1 MPVRKLKP
9 RSPGVR
15 FRTISG
21 FEEITKSTP
30 EKSLLDALARTGGRN
45 NRGRLTAKRRGGGHR
60 KQYRIIDF
68 KRNKDGVE
76 AKVIGVEYDPN
87 RSANIALLV
96 YGDGEKRYILSPEGL
111 KVGDKVAS
119 GEQAEIRTG
128 NSLPIK
134 LIPEGTLVHNVEL
147 RCGKGGQMSRSA
159 GASAQLMAKEGSYA
173 TFKLSSGEVRLV
185 QINCR
190 ATIGVVG
197 NSEHANIS
205 YGKAG
210 RTRWIGR
217 RPRVRAVAMNP
228 VDHPMGGGEGRSSG
242 GRHPCSPWGQPAK
255 GFKTRS
261 PRKNSN
267 KFILSRRKKRNK
279 R

>member
-9 RSPGVR
+9 RSPGSR
-15 FRTISG
+15 SRTVPG

-30 EKSLLDALARTGGRN
+30 EKRLLDAIARTGGRN

-76 AKVIGVEYDPN
+76 AKVASVEYDPN

-96 YGDGEKRYILSPEGL
+96 YGDGEKRYILSPDGL
-111 KVGDKVAS
+111 GVGDRVTS
-119 GEQAEIRTG
+119 GDDAEIRTG

-134 LIPEGTLVHNVEL
+134 LIPEGTQVHNIEL
-147 RCGKGGQMSRSA
+147 RCGKGGQMARSA

-173 TFKLSSGEVRLV
+173 TLKLPSGEVRLV
-185 QINCR
+185 GVSCR

-197 NSEHANIS
+197 NSEHANVS

-261 PRKNSN
+261 PRKSSN
-267 KFILSRRKKRNK
+267 KFILNRRKKRK
-279 R
+279 

>member
-1 MPVRKLKP
+1 MPVRKVKP
-9 RSPGVR
+9 RSPGSR
-15 FRTISG
+15 SRTIPG

-30 EKSLLDALARTGGRN
+30 EKRLLDAIARTGGRN

-76 AKVIGVEYDPN
+76 AKVASVEYDPN

-96 YGDGEKRYILSPEGL
+96 YGDGEKRYILSPDGL
-111 KVGDKVAS
+111 GVGDRVTS
-119 GEQAEIRTG
+119 GDQAEIRTG

-134 LIPEGTLVHNVEL
+134 LIPEGTQVHNIEL
-147 RCGKGGQMSRSA
+147 RCGKGGQMARSA

-173 TFKLSSGEVRLV
+173 TLKLSSGEVRLV
-185 QINCR
+185 GVSCR

-197 NSEHANIS
+197 NSEHANVS

-261 PRKNSN
+261 PRKSSN
-267 KFILSRRKKRNK
+267 KFILNRRKKRK
-279 R
+279 

>member
-9 RSPGVR
+9 RSPGSR
-15 FRTISG
+15 SRTIPG

-30 EKSLLDALARTGGRN
+30 EKRLLDAIARTGGRN

-76 AKVIGVEYDPN
+76 AKVASVEYDPN

-96 YGDGEKRYILSPEGL
+96 YGDGEKRYILSPDGL
-111 KVGDKVAS
+111 GVGDRVTS
-119 GEQAEIRTG
+119 GDQAEIQTG

-134 LIPEGTLVHNVEL
+134 LIPEGTQVHNIEL
-147 RCGKGGQMSRSA
+147 RCGKGGQMARSA

-173 TFKLSSGEVRLV
+173 TLKLSSGEVRLV
-185 QINCR
+185 GVNCR

-197 NSEHANIS
+197 NSEHANVS

-261 PRKNSN
+261 PRKSSN
-267 KFILSRRKKRNK
+267 KFILNRRKKRK
-279 R
+279 

>member
-9 RSPGVR
+9 SSPGSR
-15 FRTISG
+15 SRTIPG
-21 FEEITKSTP
+21 FEEITKSIP
-30 EKSLLDALARTGGRN
+30 EKRLLDAIARTGGRN
-45 NRGRLTAKRRGGGHR
+45 NHGRLTAKRRGGGHR

-76 AKVIGVEYDPN
+76 AKVASVEYDPN

-96 YGDGEKRYILSPEGL
+96 YGDGEKRYILSPDGL
-111 KVGDKVAS
+111 GVGDRVTS
-119 GEQAEIRTG
+119 GDDAEIRTG

-134 LIPEGTLVHNVEL
+134 LIPEGTQVHNVEL
-147 RCGKGGQMSRSA
+147 RCGKGGQMARSA

-173 TFKLSSGEVRLV
+173 TLKLSSGEVRLV
-185 QINCR
+185 GVSCR

-197 NSEHANIS
+197 NSEHANVS

-261 PRKNSN
+261 PRKSSN
-267 KFILSRRKKRNK
+267 KFILNRRKKRK
-279 R
+279 

>member
-1 MPVRKLKP
+1 MSVRKLKP

-21 FEEITKSTP
+21 FEEITRSTP
-30 EKSLLDALARTGGRN
+30 EKSLLNALARKGGRN

-76 AKVIGVEYDPN
+76 AKVASVEYDPN

-96 YGDGEKRYILSPEGL
+96 YSDGEKRYILSPDGL
-111 KVGDKVAS
+111 GVGDRVTS
-119 GEQAEIRTG
+119 GDDAEIRTG

-134 LIPEGTLVHNVEL
+134 LIPEGTQVHNIEL
-147 RCGKGGQMSRSA
+147 RCGKGGQMARSA

-173 TFKLSSGEVRLV
+173 TLKLSSGEVRLV
-185 QINCR
+185 GVSCR

-197 NSEHANIS
+197 NSEHANVS

-261 PRKNSN
+261 PRKSSN
-267 KFILSRRKKRNK
+267 KFILNRRKKRK
-279 R
+279 

>member
-9 RSPGVR
+9 RSPGSR

-21 FEEITKSTP
+21 FDEITKSEP
-30 EKSLLDALARTGGRN
+30 EKSLLHSLARKGGRN
-45 NRGRLTAKRRGGGHR
+45 NRGRMTAKRRGGGHR

-68 KRNKDGVE
+68 KRNKDGIE
-76 AKVIGVEYDPN
+76 AKVAGVEYDPN
-87 RSANIALLV
+87 RSANIALLI
-96 YGDGEKRYILSPEGL
+96 YGDGEKRYILFPEGL
-111 KVGDKVAS
+111 RVGDRVSS
-119 GEQAEIRTG
+119 GDQAEIRTG
-128 NSLPIK
+128 STLPIK
-134 LIPEGTLVHNVEL
+134 LIPEGTLVHNIEL
-147 RCGKGGQMSRSA
+147 RPGKGGQMVRSA

-185 QINCR
+185 ELNCR

-261 PRKNSN
+261 PRKSSN
-267 KFILSRRKKRNK
+267 KFILSRRKKRK
-279 R
+279 

>member
-1 MPVRKLKP
+1 MSVRKLKP

-21 FEEITKSTP
+21 FEEITRSTP
-30 EKSLLDALARTGGRN
+30 EKSLLNALARKGGRN

-76 AKVIGVEYDPN
+76 AKVASVEYDPN

-96 YGDGEKRYILSPEGL
+96 YGDGEKRYILSPDGL
-111 KVGDKVAS
+111 GVGDRVTS
-119 GEQAEIRTG
+119 GDQAEIRTG

-134 LIPEGTLVHNVEL
+134 LIPEGTQVHNVEL
-147 RCGKGGQMSRSA
+147 RCGKGGQMARSA

-173 TFKLSSGEVRLV
+173 TLKLSSGEVRLV
-185 QINCR
+185 GVSCR

-197 NSEHANIS
+197 NSEHANVS

-228 VDHPMGGGEGRSSG
+228 VDHPMGGGEGKSSG
-242 GRHPCSPWGQPAK
+242 GRHPTTPWGKPTK
-255 GFKTRS
+255 GYNTRK
-261 PRKNSN
+261 KNKKSN
-267 KFILSRRKKRNK
+267 DYIVKRRK
-279 R
+279 

>member
-1 MPVRKLKP
+1 MSVRKLKP
-9 RSPGVR
+9 RSPGSR
-15 FRTISG
+15 SRTIPG

-30 EKSLLDALARTGGRN
+30 EKRLLDAIARTGGRN

-60 KQYRIIDF
+60 KRYRIIDF

-76 AKVIGVEYDPN
+76 AKVASVEYDPN

-96 YGDGEKRYILSPEGL
+96 YGDGEKRYILSPDGL
-111 KVGDKVAS
+111 GVGDRVTS
-119 GEQAEIRTG
+119 GDQAEIRTG

-134 LIPEGTLVHNVEL
+134 LIPEGTQVHNIEL
-147 RCGKGGQMSRSA
+147 RCGKGGQMARSA

-173 TFKLSSGEVRLV
+173 TLKLSSGEVRLV
-185 QINCR
+185 GVSCR

-197 NSEHANIS
+197 NSEHANVS

-261 PRKNSN
+261 PRKSSN
-267 KFILSRRKKRNK
+267 KFILSRRKKRK
-279 R
+279 

>member
-9 RSPGVR
+9 RSPGSR
-15 FRTISG
+15 SRTVPG

-30 EKSLLDALARTGGRN
+30 EKRLLDAIARTGGRN

-76 AKVIGVEYDPN
+76 AKVASVEYDPN

-96 YGDGEKRYILSPEGL
+96 YGDGEKRYILSPDGL
-111 KVGDKVAS
+111 GVGDRVTS
-119 GEQAEIRTG
+119 GDDAEIRTG

-134 LIPEGTLVHNVEL
+134 LIPEGTQVHNIEL
-147 RCGKGGQMSRSA
+147 RCGKGGQMARSA

-173 TFKLSSGEVRLV
+173 TLKLSSGEVRLV
-185 QINCR
+185 GVSCR

-197 NSEHANIS
+197 NSEHANVS

-261 PRKNSN
+261 PRKSSN
-267 KFILSRRKKRNK
+267 KFILNRRKKRK
-279 R
+279 

>member
-1 MPVRKLKP
+1 MPVGKLKP
-9 RSPGVR
+9 RSPGSR
-15 FRTISG
+15 SRTIPG

-30 EKSLLDALARTGGRN
+30 EKRLLDAIARTGGRN

-76 AKVIGVEYDPN
+76 AKVASVEYDPN

-96 YGDGEKRYILSPEGL
+96 YGDGEKRYILSPDGL
-111 KVGDKVAS
+111 GVGDRVTS
-119 GEQAEIRTG
+119 GDDAEIRTG

-134 LIPEGTLVHNVEL
+134 LIPEGTQVHNIEL
-147 RCGKGGQMSRSA
+147 RCGKGGQMARSA

-173 TFKLSSGEVRLV
+173 TLKLSSGEVRLV
-185 QINCR
+185 GVSCR

-197 NSEHANIS
+197 NSEHANVS

-261 PRKNSN
+261 PRKSSN
-267 KFILSRRKKRNK
+267 KFILNRRKKRK
-279 R
+279 

>member
-9 RSPGVR
+9 CSPGSR
-15 FRTISG
+15 SRTIPG

-30 EKSLLDALARTGGRN
+30 EKRLLDAIARTGGRN

-76 AKVIGVEYDPN
+76 AKVASVEYDPN

-96 YGDGEKRYILSPEGL
+96 YGDGEKRYILSPDGL
-111 KVGDKVAS
+111 GVGDRVTS
-119 GEQAEIRTG
+119 GDQAEIQTG

-134 LIPEGTLVHNVEL
+134 LIPEGAQVHNIEL
-147 RCGKGGQMSRSA
+147 RCGKGGQMARSA

-173 TFKLSSGEVRLV
+173 TLKLSSGEVRLV
-185 QINCR
+185 GVSCR

-197 NSEHANIS
+197 NSEHANVS

-261 PRKNSN
+261 PRKSSN
-267 KFILSRRKKRNK
+267 KFILNRRKKRK
-279 R
+279 

>member
-1 MPVRKLKP
+1 MSVRKLKP
-9 RSPGVR
+9 RSPGSR
-15 FRTISG
+15 SRTIPG

-30 EKSLLDALARTGGRN
+30 EKRLLDAIARTGGRN

-76 AKVIGVEYDPN
+76 AKVASVEYDPN

-96 YGDGEKRYILSPEGL
+96 YSDGEKRYILSPDGL
-111 KVGDKVAS
+111 GVGDRVTS
-119 GEQAEIRTG
+119 GDDAEIRTG

-134 LIPEGTLVHNVEL
+134 LIPEGTQVHNVEL
-147 RCGKGGQMSRSA
+147 RCGKGGQMARSA

-173 TFKLSSGEVRLV
+173 TLKLSSGEVRLV
-185 QINCR
+185 GVSCR

-197 NSEHANIS
+197 NSEHANVS

-261 PRKNSN
+261 PRKSSN
-267 KFILSRRKKRNK
+267 KFILNRRKKRK
-279 R
+279 

>member
-1 MPVRKLKP
+1 MSVRKLKP

-21 FEEITKSTP
+21 FEEITRSTP
-30 EKSLLDALARTGGRN
+30 EKSLLNALARKGGRN

-68 KRNKDGVE
+68 KRNKDGIE
-76 AKVIGVEYDPN
+76 AKVASVEYDPN

-96 YGDGEKRYILSPEGL
+96 YGDGEKRYILSPDGL
-111 KVGDKVAS
+111 GVGDRVTS
-119 GEQAEIRTG
+119 GDDAEIRTG

-134 LIPEGTLVHNVEL
+134 LIPEGTQVHNVEL
-147 RCGKGGQMSRSA
+147 RCGKGGQMARSA

-173 TFKLSSGEVRLV
+173 TLKLSSGEVRLV
-185 QINCR
+185 GVSCR

-197 NSEHANIS
+197 NSEHANVS

-261 PRKNSN
+261 PCKSSN
-267 KFILSRRKKRNK
+267 KFILNRRKKRK
-279 R
+279 

>member
-9 RSPGVR
+9 RSPGSR
-15 FRTISG
+15 SRTIPG

-30 EKSLLDALARTGGRN
+30 EKRLLDAIARTGGRN

-76 AKVIGVEYDPN
+76 AKVASVEYDPN

-96 YGDGEKRYILSPEGL
+96 YGDGEKRYILSPDGL
-111 KVGDKVAS
+111 GVGDRVTS
-119 GEQAEIRTG
+119 GDDAEIRTG

-134 LIPEGTLVHNVEL
+134 LIPEGTQVHNIEL
-147 RCGKGGQMSRSA
+147 RCGKGGQMARSA

-173 TFKLSSGEVRLV
+173 TLKLSSGEVRLV
-185 QINCR
+185 GVNCR

-197 NSEHANIS
+197 NSEHANVS

-261 PRKNSN
+261 PCKSSN
-267 KFILSRRKKRNK
+267 KFILNRRKKRK
-279 R
+279 

>member
-1 MPVRKLKP
+1 MSVRKLKP

-21 FEEITKSTP
+21 FEEITRSTP
-30 EKSLLDALARTGGRN
+30 EKSLLNALARKGGRN

-76 AKVIGVEYDPN
+76 AKVASVEYDPN

-96 YGDGEKRYILSPEGL
+96 YGDGEKRYILSPDGL
-111 KVGDKVAS
+111 GVGDRVTS
-119 GEQAEIRTG
+119 GDQAEIRTG

-134 LIPEGTLVHNVEL
+134 LIPEGTQVHNIEL
-147 RCGKGGQMSRSA
+147 RCGKGGQMARSA

-173 TFKLSSGEVRLV
+173 TLKLSSGEVRLV
-185 QINCR
+185 GVSCR

-197 NSEHANIS
+197 NSEHANVS

-261 PRKNSN
+261 PRKSSN
-267 KFILSRRKKRNK
+267 KFILNRRKKRK
-279 R
+279 